1 MRPIRRDA
9 VRMLRAAGAD
19 TRLLVDA
26 AELLPRFDRPALVI
40 WASEDRVMSPE
51 HGRRLAELLPD
62 GRLVEVADSYTL
74 IPLDQPTRLAQPRPR
89 STSGAAAGPAI
100 GGLALAAGPARCSS
114 RRRCWSSWR
123 PVVRRPAGGRP
134 PGPVPEPDTIRRV
147 ARPTSSSVTMR
158 DIAESLGI
166 SVSAVSLALRERPG
180 VG

>member
-100 GGLALAAGPARCSS
+100 GGLAPATPLGLAGP
-114 RRRCWSSWR
+114 SWASAVLVAAALLVQQATGR
-123 PVVRRPAGGRP
+123 AGAGGRRAP
-134 PGPVPEPDTIRRV
+134 WPSP
-147 ARPTSSSVTMR
+147 
-158 DIAESLGI
+158 
-166 SVSAVSLALRERPG
+166 
-180 VG
+180 